1 MNWLRDKLA
10 EILHNC
16 IAHPL
21 MPFLP
26 RKWGNFLHDWTLKFW
41 PPYHGDHDE

>member
-1 MNWLRDKLA
+1 MRRWLGSV
-10 EILHNC
+10 LHNS

-26 RKWGNFLHDWTLKFW
+26 RRWGQWLHDWTLRYW
-41 PPYHGDHDE
+41 PAD